1 MGQVPDVKSR
11 KLRGTSKVCATI
23 VLPAAHCVLYDFEAP
38 MVIRMFLKIVL
49 ISLLSVVNTGE
60 ILLSCLP
67 DVWELRFTR
76 VSGRLIADDTV
87 LPGHS
92 IHGAVFNEGPRQQAY
107 LMEGMGE
114 IHFPVTT
121 DSPEAQKFIHQ
132 GVAQLHGFWFYEA
145 ERSFRQA
152 ALLDPDCAMAYWGM
166 AMANQMNPER
176 MKGFATKAQALRD
189 KANPRERFYLDSLQN
204 IGILHE
210 LISQYPEET
219 EAHAFLGVSTY
230 VESQQDGKPVRR
242 VEECARHL
250 DFVLSRYPLHPCHHY
265 VIHLWDKKDP
275 FRALNS
281 ASRCG
286 LSAPG
291 IAHMWHM
298 SGHLYAMIG
307 RSHEAIEYMDASLR
321 VDHRHMLHDRIIP
334 DQIHFYTHNAE
345 WFVRALAEAGRVDE
359 AIRRAKDLIEL
370 PRHPKLNYFQP
381 QDSSTYGRDQL
392 LKILIHN
399 ERWEEVIQCC
409 DEGYIDVTD
418 QPAQQI
424 QRMAA
429 LGTAMA
435 RLERISEAE
444 EQLRKLGELSTSN
457 RAIRTAVDK
466 GRRQIAG
473 HIATATNRT
482 VFEDTSTATLLL
494 FFVIIVVPPV
504 MAVRSRNWWLIASAF
519 VVCGM
524 FARQLSDNL
533 KAPSGVI
540 ADVQWSL
547 HCRDLM
553 RRGRYADALA
563 AALDNAPVNRSDVAA
578 KADLVAALQAGGHR
592 EAAAVH
598 FEDLRRLAGRAQPE
612 LPCLQELSPVAEEL
626 GYSGDWRISPEVAVQ
641 HPDVSDLERLGPVQW
656 QNWLAPDETVT
667 GADGAVRKLSDYRG
681 KPLILLFYL
690 GSSCLHCVEQ
700 IQTFVGRSTVL
711 EEAGL
716 RVVGVSLETP
726 EQLQGALVRWGSG
739 FPFELCADPELKVFR
754 AWRCYDEFENT
765 ALHGTFLVDSDG
777 FVRWQD
783 IGHEPFSDAD
793 FLIQEA
799 SRLLRFPVH
808 Q

>member
-1 MGQVPDVKSR
+1 MINSTDRWEPGQLIFSETRVPRAVHF
-11 KLRGTSKVCATI
+11 
-23 VLPAAHCVLYDFEAP
+23 VLSDIEAP
-38 MVIRMFLKIVL
+38 MFIRKSLKIAL
-49 ISLLSVVNTGE
+49 ISLLSVVNCGE
-60 ILLSCLP
+60 TLLSCLMDMGVP
-67 DVWELRFTR
+67 VVRGCGHHLM
-76 VSGRLIADDTV
+76 ADDAV

-121 DSPEAQKFIHQ
+121 NSAEAQKFIHQ
-132 GVAQLHGFWFYEA
+132 GIAQLHGFWFYEA

-176 MKGFATKAQALRD
+176 MKGFTTKAQALRD
-189 KANPRERFYLDSLQN
+189 KATPRERFYLDSLEN
-204 IGILHE
+204 IGILKD

-242 VEECARHL
+242 VEECAEHL
-250 DFVLSRYPLHPCHHY
+250 NTVLSRYPLHPCHHY
-265 VIHLWDKKDP
+265 VIHIWDRKDP
-275 FRALNS
+275 FRALSS

-298 SGHLYAMIG
+298 SGHLYALIG
-307 RSHEAIEYMDASLR
+307 RTHEAIEYMDASLR

-359 AIRRAKDLIEL
+359 AIRGAKDLIEL
-370 PRHPKLNYFQP
+370 PRHPTLNYFQP

-392 LKILIHN
+392 LKILINN

-409 DEGYIDVTD
+409 NDGYIDETN

-429 LGTAMA
+429 LGTAFA
-435 RLERISEAE
+435 RLERFPEAE
-444 EQLRKLGELSTSN
+444 EQRRQLGELSAAN
-457 RAIRTAVDK
+457 RVISTAIDK
-466 GRRQIAG
+466 SRREIAG
-473 HIATATNRT
+473 HIAVGKNRS
-482 VFEDTSTATLLL
+482 VFEDTSTGTLLL
-494 FFVIIVVPPV
+494 FLVIMIVPPA
-504 MAVRSRNWWLIASAF
+504 MAFRARRWWLIAATCL
-519 VVCGM
+519 VCGT
-524 FARQLSDNL
+524 FGWQLFDDL
-533 KAPSGVI
+533 QAPSRVI
-540 ADVQWSL
+540 AEVPSTL
-547 HCRDLM
+547 HSRDLL
-553 RRGRYADALA
+553 RRGRASDALG
-563 AALDNAPVNRSDVAA
+563 AALDNALLHRNDVAA
-578 KADLVAALQAGGHR
+578 KADLVAALKAEGKS
-592 EAAAVH
+592 EAAALH
-598 FEDLRRLAGRAQPE
+598 FEDLRRLAGRAHLE
-612 LPCLQELSPVAEEL
+612 LPCLKELSSVAQEL
-626 GYSGDWRISPEVAVQ
+626 GYNGDWRISPEVVAK
-641 HPDVSDLERLGPVQW
+641 HPDVADLERFGPVQW
-656 QNWLAPDETVT
+656 QNWQAPDEIVT
-667 GADGAVRKLSDYRG
+667 SADGTTLRLSDFQG
-681 KPLILLFYL
+681 KPLILVFYL

-700 IQTFVGRSTVL
+700 IETFAERSEAL
-711 EEAGL
+711 KDAGL
-716 RVVGVSLETP
+716 KVVAVSVETP
-726 EQLQGALVRWGSG
+726 QEVQEALVRWGSG

-754 AWRCYDEFENT
+754 AWRCYDEFENS
-765 ALHGTFLVDSDG
+765 ALHGTFLIDSNG

-783 IGHEPFSDAD
+783 IGYEPFSDAD

-799 SRLLRFPVH
+799 KRLLRFPVH